1 MELIVNLKQ
10 KKEMKIIAVGKNYA
24 EHAMEFDGTVDKP
37 QVPMIFM
44 KPDSA
49 IIKNG
54 KHFYVPDFLG
64 RVEYEAE
71 IVVRIN
77 KLGKSIPARFAH
89 RYYDAITVGID
100 FTARDMQKKAIERGE
115 PWDLSKGFDGSAVLG
130 EFCPVERYD
139 IDNVAFSL
147 TVNDNVVQSGNT
159 SQMHFSVDEIIAYVS
174 RFCTLKTGDLIFTGT
189 PAGVGEA
196 MIGSHLKGYI
206 GDEKVLDFHV
216 R

>member
-1 MELIVNLKQ
+1 
-10 KKEMKIIAVGKNYA
+10 MKIIAVGKNYA
-24 EHAMEFDGTVDKP
+24 EHALEFDGTTDKP

-64 RVEYEAE
+64 RIDYEAE

-89 RYYDAITVGID
+89 RYYDAIAVGID
-100 FTARDMQKKAIERGE
+100 FTARDMQRGLIERGE

-130 EFCPVERYD
+130 EFRSVDGLD
-139 IDNVAFSL
+139 IGNVDFSL
-147 TVNDNVVQSGNT
+147 TIDDNVVQQANT
-159 SQMHFSVDEIIAYVS
+159 SQMYFSVDEIIAYVS

-189 PAGVGEA
+189 PAGAGEA
-196 MIGSHLKGYI
+196 KIGTHLKGYI
-206 GDEKVLDFHV
+206 GEDKVLDFHV

>member
-1 MELIVNLKQ
+1 
-10 KKEMKIIAVGKNYA
+10 MKIIAVGKNYA
-24 EHAMEFDGTVDKP
+24 EHAFEFDGTVDRP
-37 QVPMIFM
+37 QVPLIFM

-64 RVEYEAE
+64 RVDYEAE

-100 FTARDMQKKAIERGE
+100 FTARDMQRGLIERGE

-130 EFCPVERYD
+130 EFCPVENVD
-139 IDNVAFSL
+139 INNIDFSL
-147 TVNDNVVQSGNT
+147 TIDDNVVQQANT
-159 SQMHFSVDEIIAYVS
+159 SQMYFSVDEIIAYVS

-189 PAGVGEA
+189 PAGTGEA
-196 MIGSHLKGYI
+196 KIGTHLKGYI
-206 GDEKVLDFHV
+206 GENKVLDFHV

>member
-1 MELIVNLKQ
+1 
-10 KKEMKIIAVGKNYA
+10 MKIIAVGKNYA
-24 EHAMEFDGTVDKP
+24 GHALEFDGTVEKP
-37 QVPMIFM
+37 SVPMIFM

-64 RVEYEAE
+64 RVDYEAE
-71 IVVRIN
+71 LVVRIN
-77 KLGKSIPARFAH
+77 KLGKSIPARFAY

-100 FTARDMQKKAIERGE
+100 FTARDMQRSFISEGA

-130 EFCPVERYD
+130 DFRPIERYNIND
-139 IDNVAFSL
+139 VDFSL
-147 TVNDNVVQSGNT
+147 TIDDEVVQQANS
-159 SQMHFSVDEIIAYVS
+159 SSMLFAIDEIIAYIS

-189 PAGVGEA
+189 PAGSGPVT
-196 MIGSHLKGYI
+196 IGTHLKGYI
-206 GDEKVLDFHV
+206 GEEKVLDFHV

>member
-1 MELIVNLKQ
+1 
-10 KKEMKIIAVGKNYA
+10 MKIIAVGKNYA
-24 EHAMEFDGTVDKP
+24 EHALEFDGTVEKP
-37 QVPMIFM
+37 AVPMIFM

-64 RVEYEAE
+64 RVDYEAE

-77 KLGKSIPARFAH
+77 KLGKSIPARFAY

-100 FTARDMQKKAIERGE
+100 FTARDMQRAFIEAGA
-115 PWDLSKGFDGSAVLG
+115 PWELSKGFDGSAVLG
-130 EFCPVERYD
+130 EFRPVEQYNIND
-139 IDNVAFSL
+139 VPFSL
-147 TVNDNVVQSGNT
+147 TIDDRTVQSAST
-159 SQMHFSVDEIIAYVS
+159 AQMLFKVDEIIAYIS

-189 PAGVGEA
+189 PAGSGPVA
-196 MIGSHLKGYI
+196 IGTHLKGFI
-206 GDEKVLDFHV
+206 GEEKVLDFHV

>member
-1 MELIVNLKQ
+1 
-10 KKEMKIIAVGKNYA
+10 MKIIAVGKNYR
-24 EHAMEFDGTVDKP
+24 EHALEFDGTGEKP
-37 QVPMIFM
+37 AVPIIFM

-64 RVEYEAE
+64 QIDYETE

-100 FTARDMQKKAIERGE
+100 FTARDMQRRLIAAGE
-115 PWDLSKGFDGSAVLG
+115 PWDMSKGFDGSAVLG
-130 EFCPVERYD
+130 EFRPVEQYD
-139 IDNVAFSL
+139 INNIDFSL
-147 TVNDNVVQSGNT
+147 TINDEVVQSANS
-159 SQMHFSVDEIIAYVS
+159 SQMLFPVDEVIAYVS

-189 PAGVGEA
+189 PAGAGPVQ
-196 MIGSHLKGYI
+196 IGTHLKGYI
-206 GDEKVLDFHV
+206 GEDKVLDFHV

>member
-1 MELIVNLKQ
+1 
-10 KKEMKIIAVGKNYA
+10 MKIIAVGKNYP
-24 EHAMEFDGTVDKP
+24 EHALEFDGTVEKP
-37 QVPMIFM
+37 QVPIIFM

-64 RVEYEAE
+64 RVDYETE

-100 FTARDMQKKAIERGE
+100 FTARDMQRGLIERGE

-130 EFCPVERYD
+130 EFRPIEKYD
-139 IDNVAFSL
+139 INNVEFSL
-147 TVNDNVVQSGNT
+147 TIDDNVVQRGNT

-189 PAGVGEA
+189 PAGVGETT
-196 MIGSHLKGYI
+196 IGTHLKGYI
-206 GDEKVLDFHV
+206 GDDKVLDFHV

>member
-1 MELIVNLKQ
+1 
-10 KKEMKIIAVGKNYA
+10 MKIIAVGKNYR
-24 EHAMEFDGTVDKP
+24 EHALEFDGTGEKP
-37 QVPMIFM
+37 AVPIIFM

-64 RVEYEAE
+64 QIDYEAE

-100 FTARDMQKKAIERGE
+100 FTARDLQRRLIAAGE
-115 PWDLSKGFDGSAVLG
+115 PWDMSKGFDGSAVLG
-130 EFCPVERYD
+130 EFRPVEQYD
-139 IDNVAFSL
+139 INNVDFSL
-147 TVNDNVVQSGNT
+147 TINDEIVQSANS
-159 SQMHFSVDEIIAYVS
+159 SQMLFPVDEILAYVS

-189 PAGVGEA
+189 PAGTGPVQ
-196 MIGSHLKGYI
+196 IGTHLKGYI
-206 GDEKVLDFHV
+206 GEDKVLDFHV

>member
-1 MELIVNLKQ
+1 
-10 KKEMKIIAVGKNYA
+10 MKIIAVGKNYRD
-24 EHAMEFDGTVDKP
+24 HALEFDGSSDKP
-37 QVPMIFM
+37 AVPIIFM

-64 RVEYEAE
+64 RVDYEAE

-100 FTARDMQKKAIERGE
+100 FTARDWQRNLIAAGE
-115 PWDLSKGFDGSAVLG
+115 PWDMSKGFDGSAVLG
-130 EFCPVERYD
+130 DFRPVERYD
-139 IDNVAFSL
+139 INNVDFSL
-147 TVNDNVVQSGNT
+147 TINDELAQEGNT
-159 SQMHFSVDEIIAYVS
+159 SQMYFSVDEIIAYVS

-189 PAGVGEA
+189 PAGSGPA
-196 MIGSHLKGYI
+196 TIGTHLKGYI
-206 GDEKVLDFHV
+206 GDDKVLDFHV

>member
-1 MELIVNLKQ
+1 
-10 KKEMKIIAVGKNYA
+10 MKIIAVGKNYA
-24 EHAMEFDGTVDKP
+24 EHALEFDGTVEKP
-37 QVPMIFM
+37 AVPMIFM

-64 RVEYEAE
+64 RVDYEAE

-77 KLGKSIPARFAH
+77 KLGKSIPARFAY

-100 FTARDMQKKAIERGE
+100 FTARDMQRAFIEAGA
-115 PWDLSKGFDGSAVLG
+115 PWELSKGFDGSAVLG
-130 EFCPVERYD
+130 EFRPVEQYD
-139 IDNVAFSL
+139 INDVPFSL
-147 TVNDNVVQSGNT
+147 TIDDKIAQSAST
-159 SQMHFSVDEIIAYVS
+159 AQMLFKVDEIIAYIS

-189 PAGVGEA
+189 PAGSGPVS
-196 MIGSHLKGYI
+196 IGTHLRGYI
-206 GDEKVLDFHV
+206 NDDKVLDFQV

>member
-1 MELIVNLKQ
+1 
-10 KKEMKIIAVGKNYA
+10 MKIIAVGKNYA
-24 EHAMEFDGTVDKP
+24 EHALEFDGTVEKP
-37 QVPMIFM
+37 AVPMIFM

-64 RVEYEAE
+64 RVDYEAE

-77 KLGKSIPARFAH
+77 KLGKSIPARFAY

-100 FTARDMQKKAIERGE
+100 FTARDMQRAFIEAGA
-115 PWDLSKGFDGSAVLG
+115 PWELSKGFDGSAVLG
-130 EFCPVERYD
+130 GFRPVEQYD
-139 IDNVAFSL
+139 INDVPFSL
-147 TVNDNVVQSGNT
+147 TIDDKVVQSAST
-159 SQMHFSVDEIIAYVS
+159 AQMLFKVDEIIAYIS

-189 PAGVGEA
+189 PAGSAPVE
-196 MIGSHLKGYI
+196 IGTHLKGFI
-206 GDEKVLDFHV
+206 GEDKVLDFHV

>member
-1 MELIVNLKQ
+1 
-10 KKEMKIIAVGKNYA
+10 MKIIAVGKNY
-24 EHAMEFDGTVDKP
+24 EDHALEMDSAFVKP
-37 QVPMIFM
+37 DVPMIFM

-64 RVEYEAE
+64 RVDYEAE

-100 FTARDMQKKAIERGE
+100 FTARDLQRELIAAGA
-115 PWDLSKGFDGSAVLG
+115 PWEMSKGFDGSAVLG
-130 EFCPVERYD
+130 DFRPIERFD
-139 IDNVAFSL
+139 INNIDFSL
-147 TVNDNVVQSGNT
+147 TINDEVVQSANS
-159 SQMHFSVDEIIAYVS
+159 SQMLFSVDEVIAYVS

-189 PAGVGEA
+189 PAGVGPA
-196 MIGSHLKGYI
+196 TIGTHLKGYL
-206 GDEKVLDFHV
+206 GDDKVLDFHI

>member
-1 MELIVNLKQ
+1 
-10 KKEMKIIAVGKNYA
+10 MKIIAVGKNYA
-24 EHAMEFDGTVDKP
+24 EHALEFDGTVEKP
-37 QVPMIFM
+37 AVPMIFM

-64 RVEYEAE
+64 RVDYEAE

-77 KLGKSIPARFAH
+77 KLGKSIPARFAY

-100 FTARDMQKKAIERGE
+100 FTARDMQRAFIEAGA
-115 PWDLSKGFDGSAVLG
+115 PWELSKGFDGSAVLG
-130 EFCPVERYD
+130 EFRPVELYD
-139 IDNVAFSL
+139 INDVPFLL
-147 TVNDNVVQSGNT
+147 TIDDKVVQSAST
-159 SQMHFSVDEIIAYVS
+159 AQMLFKVDEIIAYVS

-189 PAGVGEA
+189 PAGSGPVS
-196 MIGSHLKGYI
+196 IGTHLRGYI
-206 GDEKVLDFHV
+206 NDDKVLDFQV

>member
-1 MELIVNLKQ
+1 
-10 KKEMKIIAVGKNYA
+10 MKIIAVGKNYR
-24 EHAMEFDGTVDKP
+24 EHALEFDGTGEKP
-37 QVPMIFM
+37 AVPIIFM

-64 RVEYEAE
+64 QIDYEAE

-100 FTARDMQKKAIERGE
+100 FTARDMQRRLIAAGE
-115 PWDLSKGFDGSAVLG
+115 PWDMSKGFDGSAVLG
-130 EFCPVERYD
+130 EFRPVEQYD
-139 IDNVAFSL
+139 INNIDFSL
-147 TVNDNVVQSGNT
+147 TINDEVVQSANS
-159 SQMHFSVDEIIAYVS
+159 SQMLFPVDEVIAYVS

-189 PAGVGEA
+189 PAGAGPVQ
-196 MIGSHLKGYI
+196 IGTHLKGYI
-206 GDEKVLDFHV
+206 GDDKVLDFHV

>member
-1 MELIVNLKQ
+1 
-10 KKEMKIIAVGKNYA
+10 MKIIAVGKNYRD
-24 EHAMEFDGTVDKP
+24 HAIEFDGSNEKP
-37 QVPMIFM
+37 AVPMIFM

-64 RVEYEAE
+64 QIDYEAE

-100 FTARDMQKKAIERGE
+100 FTARDWQRELIAAGE
-115 PWDLSKGFDGSAVLG
+115 PWDMSKGFDGSAVLG
-130 EFCPVERYD
+130 DFRPVEGYD
-139 IDNVAFSL
+139 INNVDFSL
-147 TVNDNVVQSGNT
+147 TINDEVVQKGNT
-159 SQMHFSVDEIIAYVS
+159 SQMFFAVDEIIAYVS

-189 PAGVGEA
+189 PAGSGPA
-196 MIGSHLKGYI
+196 TIGTHLKGYI
-206 GDEKVLDFHV
+206 GNDKVLDFHV

>member
-1 MELIVNLKQ
+1 
-10 KKEMKIIAVGKNYA
+10 MKIIAVGKNYRD
-24 EHAMEFDGTVDKP
+24 HAIEFDGSNEKP
-37 QVPMIFM
+37 AVPMIFM

-64 RVEYEAE
+64 RVDYEAE

-100 FTARDMQKKAIERGE
+100 FTARDMQRGLIERGE

-130 EFCPVERYD
+130 EFLPVERY
-139 IDNVAFSL
+139 NVLTEFLHSASEDSWRTSSEFPAFWAA
-147 TVNDNVVQSGNT
+147 D
-159 SQMHFSVDEIIAYVS
+159 
-174 RFCTLKTGDLIFTGT
+174 
-189 PAGVGEA
+189 
-196 MIGSHLKGYI
+196 GSC
-206 GDEKVLDFHV
+206 EPCSSCS
-216 R
+216 

>member
-1 MELIVNLKQ
+1 
-10 KKEMKIIAVGKNYA
+10 MKIIAVGKNYA
-24 EHAMEFDGTVDKP
+24 EHALEFDGTVDAPK
-37 QVPMIFM
+37 VPLIFM

-64 RVEYEAE
+64 RVDYEAE

-100 FTARDMQKKAIERGE
+100 FTARDMQRGLIERGE

-130 EFCPVERYD
+130 EFLPVERYNINN
-139 IDNVAFSL
+139 IDFSL
-147 TVNDNVVQSGNT
+147 TIDENVVQKANT
-159 SQMHFSVDEIIAYVS
+159 SQMYFSVDDIIAYVS

-189 PAGVGEA
+189 PAGAGEA
-196 MIGSHLKGYI
+196 KIGTHLKGYI
-206 GDEKVLDFHV
+206 GEEKVLDFHV

>member
-1 MELIVNLKQ
+1 
-10 KKEMKIIAVGKNYA
+10 MKIIAVGKNYS
-24 EHAMEFDGTVDKP
+24 EHALEFDGTVERP
-37 QVPMIFM
+37 QVPLIFM

-64 RVEYEAE
+64 RVDYEAE

-100 FTARDMQKKAIERGE
+100 FTARDMQRRLIENGE

-130 EFCPVERYD
+130 EFRSVEKYNIND
-139 IDNVAFSL
+139 VDFSL
-147 TVNDNVVQSGNT
+147 SIDDEVVQKANT
-159 SQMHFSVDEIIAYVS
+159 SQMYFSVDEIIAYVS

-196 MIGSHLKGYI
+196 KIGTHLKGYI

>member
-1 MELIVNLKQ
+1 
-10 KKEMKIIAVGKNYA
+10 MKIIAVGKNYRD
-24 EHAMEFDGTVDKP
+24 HALEFDGSSDKP
-37 QVPMIFM
+37 AVPIIFM

-64 RVEYEAE
+64 RVDYEAE

-100 FTARDMQKKAIERGE
+100 FTARDWQRNLIAAGE
-115 PWDLSKGFDGSAVLG
+115 PWDMSKGFDGSAVLG
-130 EFCPVERYD
+130 DFRPVERYD
-139 IDNVAFSL
+139 INNVDFSL
-147 TVNDNVVQSGNT
+147 TINDELTQEGNT
-159 SQMHFSVDEIIAYVS
+159 SQMYFSVDEIIAYVS

-189 PAGVGEA
+189 PAGSGPA
-196 MIGSHLKGYI
+196 TIGTHLKGYI
-206 GDEKVLDFHV
+206 GDDKVLDFHV

>member
-1 MELIVNLKQ
+1 
-10 KKEMKIIAVGKNYA
+10 MKIIAVGKNYA
-24 EHAMEFDGTVDKP
+24 EHAFEFDGTIEKP
-37 QVPMIFM
+37 AVPMIFM

-64 RVEYEAE
+64 RVDYEAE

-100 FTARDMQKKAIERGE
+100 FTARDMQRAFIEAGA
-115 PWDLSKGFDGSAVLG
+115 PWELSKGFDGSAVLG
-130 EFCPVERYD
+130 EFRSVEQYD
-139 IDNVAFSL
+139 IDNVPFSL
-147 TVNDNVVQSGNT
+147 TIDDKVVQSAT
-159 SQMHFSVDEIIAYVS
+159 TAEMLFKVDEIIAYIS

-189 PAGVGEA
+189 PAGSGPVA
-196 MIGSHLKGYI
+196 IGTHLKGFI
-206 GDEKVLDFHV
+206 GEEKVLDFHV

>member
-1 MELIVNLKQ
+1 
-10 KKEMKIIAVGKNYA
+10 MKIIAVGKNYA
-24 EHAMEFDGTVDKP
+24 EHALEFDGTVEKP
-37 QVPMIFM
+37 AVPMIFM

-64 RVEYEAE
+64 RVDYEAE

-77 KLGKSIPARFAH
+77 KLGKSIPARFAY

-100 FTARDMQKKAIERGE
+100 FTARDMQRAFIEAGA
-115 PWDLSKGFDGSAVLG
+115 PWELSKGFDGSAVLG
-130 EFCPVERYD
+130 EFRPVEQYD
-139 IDNVAFSL
+139 INNVPFSL
-147 TVNDNVVQSGNT
+147 TVDDEVVQSAST
-159 SQMHFSVDEIIAYVS
+159 AQMLFKVDEIIAYVS

-189 PAGVGEA
+189 PAGSGPVS
-196 MIGSHLKGYI
+196 IGTHLRGYI
-206 GDEKVLDFHV
+206 NDDKVLDFQV

>member
-1 MELIVNLKQ
+1 
-10 KKEMKIIAVGKNYA
+10 MKIIAVGKNYA
-24 EHAMEFDGTVDKP
+24 DHALEFDGTVAKP
-37 QVPMIFM
+37 EVPMIFM

-64 RVEYEAE
+64 CVDYEAE

-77 KLGKSIPARFAH
+77 KLGKSIPARFAP

-100 FTARDMQKKAIERGE
+100 FTARDMQRRFIENGE
-115 PWDLSKGFDGSAVLG
+115 PWDLCKGFDGSAVLG
-130 EFCPVERYD
+130 EFRPVERYN
-139 IDNVAFSL
+139 IDDVHFSL
-147 TVNDNVVQSGNT
+147 TIDDKVVQSAST
-159 SQMHFSVDEIIAYVS
+159 AQMLFKVDEIIAYIS

-189 PAGVGEA
+189 PAGSGPVS
-196 MIGSHLKGYI
+196 IGTHLKGYI
-206 GDEKVLDFHV
+206 GEDKVLDFHV

>member
-1 MELIVNLKQ
+1 
-10 KKEMKIIAVGKNYA
+10 MKIIAVGKNYA
-24 EHAMEFDGTVDKP
+24 DHALEFDGTVAKP
-37 QVPMIFM
+37 EVPMIFM

-64 RVEYEAE
+64 CVDYEAE

-77 KLGKSIPARFAH
+77 KLGKSIPARFAP

-100 FTARDMQKKAIERGE
+100 FTARDMQRRFIENGE
-115 PWDLSKGFDGSAVLG
+115 PWELCKGFDGSAVLG
-130 EFCPVERYD
+130 EFRPVERYN
-139 IDNVAFSL
+139 IDDVHFSL
-147 TVNDNVVQSGNT
+147 TIDDKVVQSAST
-159 SQMHFSVDEIIAYVS
+159 AQMLFKVDEIIAYIS

-189 PAGVGEA
+189 PAGSGPVS
-196 MIGSHLKGYI
+196 IGTHLKGYI
-206 GDEKVLDFHV
+206 GEDKVLDFHV

>member
-1 MELIVNLKQ
+1 
-10 KKEMKIIAVGKNYA
+10 MKIIAVGKNYA
-24 EHAMEFDGTVDKP
+24 EHALEFDGTVEKP
-37 QVPMIFM
+37 AVPMIFM

-64 RVEYEAE
+64 HVDYEAE

-77 KLGKSIPARFAH
+77 KLGKSIPARFAY

-100 FTARDMQKKAIERGE
+100 FTARDMQRAFIEAGA
-115 PWDLSKGFDGSAVLG
+115 PWELSKGFDGSAVLG
-130 EFCPVERYD
+130 EFRPVEQYD
-139 IDNVAFSL
+139 INDVPFSL
-147 TVNDNVVQSGNT
+147 TVDDKVVQSAST
-159 SQMHFSVDEIIAYVS
+159 AQMLFKVDEIIAYVS

-189 PAGVGEA
+189 PAGSGPVS
-196 MIGSHLKGYI
+196 IGTHLRGYI
-206 GDEKVLDFHV
+206 NDDKVLDFQV

>member
-1 MELIVNLKQ
+1 
-10 KKEMKIIAVGKNYA
+10 MKIIAVGKNYA
-24 EHAMEFDGTVDKP
+24 EHALEFDGTVEKP
-37 QVPMIFM
+37 AVPMIFM

-64 RVEYEAE
+64 RVDYEAE

-77 KLGKSIPARFAH
+77 KLGKSIPGRFAY

-100 FTARDMQKKAIERGE
+100 FTARDMQRAFIEAGA
-115 PWDLSKGFDGSAVLG
+115 PWELSKGFDGSAVLG
-130 EFCPVERYD
+130 EFRPVEQYD
-139 IDNVAFSL
+139 INNVPFSL
-147 TVNDNVVQSGNT
+147 TVDDKVVQSAST
-159 SQMHFSVDEIIAYVS
+159 AQMLFKVDEIIAYVS

-189 PAGVGEA
+189 PAGSGPVS
-196 MIGSHLKGYI
+196 IGTHLRGYI
-206 GDEKVLDFHV
+206 NDDKVLDFQV

>member
-1 MELIVNLKQ
+1 
-10 KKEMKIIAVGKNYA
+10 MKIIAVGKNYS
-24 EHAMEFDGTVDKP
+24 EHALEFDGTVERP
-37 QVPMIFM
+37 QVPLIFM

-64 RVEYEAE
+64 RVDYEAE

-100 FTARDMQKKAIERGE
+100 FTARDMQRKLIEKGE

-130 EFCPVERYD
+130 EFRSVEHYNIND
-139 IDNVAFSL
+139 VDFSL
-147 TVNDNVVQSGNT
+147 TIDEEVVQKANT
-159 SQMHFSVDEIIAYVS
+159 SQMYFSVDEIIAYVS

-196 MIGSHLKGYI
+196 KIGTHLKGYI
-206 GDEKVLDFHV
+206 GEEKVLDFHV
-216 R
+216 K

>member
-1 MELIVNLKQ
+1 
-10 KKEMKIIAVGKNYA
+10 MKIIAVGKNYA
-24 EHAMEFDGTVDKP
+24 EHALEFDGTVEKP
-37 QVPMIFM
+37 AVPMIFM

-64 RVEYEAE
+64 RVDYEAE

-77 KLGKSIPARFAH
+77 KLGKSIPARFSY

-100 FTARDMQKKAIERGE
+100 FTARDMQRAFIEAGA
-115 PWDLSKGFDGSAVLG
+115 PWELSKGFDGSAVLG
-130 EFCPVERYD
+130 EFRPVEQYD
-139 IDNVAFSL
+139 INNVPFSL
-147 TVNDNVVQSGNT
+147 TVDDKVVQSAST
-159 SQMHFSVDEIIAYVS
+159 AQMLFKVDEIIAYIS

-189 PAGVGEA
+189 PAGSAPVE
-196 MIGSHLKGYI
+196 IGTHLKGFI
-206 GDEKVLDFHV
+206 GEDKVLDFHV